1 MDGLPRTCRI
11 SGPRRRCPVQTT
23 AEAEDHCSNSGAVFF
38 EAQRAAGKMADA
50 CAPPNRQTQRCTVC
64 VCVHCRCV
72 LGHCWRYQIGSPV
85 SRRVYALPICCP
97 HRHKQLLEQYKQK
110 LKKSATPP
118 ASPRHHHCPEAPIAM
133 LRSSPAA
140 TPRGAAEARTP
151 SGSTTASADDECGSE
166 MRELRQRDAEIQE
179 RDAEIRK
186 KNAEMADLHEHIRA
200 LETQVQVHVT

>member
-1 MDGLPRTCRI
+1 
-11 SGPRRRCPVQTT
+11 
-23 AEAEDHCSNSGAVFF
+23 
-38 EAQRAAGKMADA
+38 MADA

-64 VCVHCRCV
+64 VYALLRPRACDDTRLVV
-72 LGHCWRYQIGSPV
+72 PV